1 MAIGDPVNYPQE
13 VRRLLA
19 QHLEEKGENIPL
31 RKIYVVWF
39 SYVLGGWKALLSTT
53 VEDSRYYEVTH
64 NPNKNET
71 YIDTYLKGSNV
82 VIKDNESKE

>member
-1 MAIGDPVNYPQE
+1 MTVGDPVNYPQE

-19 QHLEEKGENIPL
+19 QHLEEEGKDIPL

-71 YIDTYLKGSNV
+71 YIDTYLKESNA
-82 VIKDNESKE
+82 VIEDNENKE